1 MYKKALYAGSFDP
14 LTYGHYDIIERAS
27 KQYDE
32 LVVGVLHNPS
42 KKALFTDEEKIKMIE
57 ETVAHLPNVKVDCFE
72 GLLVDVVN
80 NNGFDVLVRGL
91 RGVTDFEYE
100 IYWAQMDARYY
111 RDDVE
116 SVFLMTK
123 PEYSFISSSSVKEI
137 FKLGAD
143 ITGLVPDTI
152 LKYMNEKKND

>member
-1 MYKKALYAGSFDP
+1 MYKKALFAGSFDP
-14 LTYGHYDIIERAS
+14 LTNGHYDIIERAA

-42 KKALFTDEEKIKMIE
+42 KNALFTDEEKIRMIE
-57 ETVAHLPNVKVDCFE
+57 ETVKHLPNVSVQAFE

-91 RGVTDFEYE
+91 RGVADFEYE
-100 IYWAQMDARYY
+100 LYWAQMNARFYKEN
-111 RDDVE
+111 VE
-116 SVFLMTK
+116 TVFLMTC

-137 FKLGAD
+137 FRLGAD
-143 ITGLVPDTI
+143 ISGLVPDVI
-152 LKYMNEKKND
+152 LKYMNEKKNC